1 MAKKLKLGVLGMS
14 EGNGHPYSWS
24 AIFNGYDPEIMK
36 DCPFPAIPD
45 YLGEQK
51 FPEDS
56 LGAYGEV
63 THIWTQDRS
72 TSEHIARASKI
83 AVVVDHK
90 EDMIGEIDAV
100 LLARDDAENHYKMAL
115 PFLKAAIPV
124 FIDKP
129 LALSIKEASKLF
141 DAQEYPNQIFTC
153 TSLRFAKELKLS
165 QKDLSQIGLI
175 KHVEASVPKKWDT
188 YAVHIIEPIIA
199 QLPERGKIKNVI
211 PLEKNGIRMCLLE
224 WENISSFIK
233 VTGSTPSIIKIE
245 FFGDKGNIEKRFSNA
260 YESFKA
266 SLEHFVLSVNKN
278 QNYIDRTETLEV
290 IKIIEN
296 GRL

>member
-36 DCPFPAIPD
+36 NCPFPAIPD
-45 YLGEQK
+45 YLEKQK

-56 LGAYGEV
+56 LGEFGEV

-72 TSEHIARASKI
+72 ISEHIARASKI

-90 EDMIGEIDAV
+90 EDMVGKIDAV
-100 LLARDDAENHYKMAL
+100 LLARDDAKNHYEMAL
-115 PFLKAAIPV
+115 PFLKAAIPI

-129 LALSIKEASKLF
+129 LALSLKEANKLF
-141 DAQEYPNQIFTC
+141 AAQVYQNQIFSC
-153 TSLRFAKELKLS
+153 TSLRYAAELKLS
-165 QKDLSQIGLI
+165 EKDLIQIGSI

-188 YAVHIIEPIIA
+188 YAVHVIEPIIA
-199 QLPERGKIKNVI
+199 QLPERGKLKNVI
-211 PLEKNGIRMCLLE
+211 PLKKNGIKMCLLE
-224 WENISSFIK
+224 WENISAYIK
-233 VTGSTPSIIKIE
+233 VTGSTPAPIKLE
-245 FFGDKGNIEKRFSNA
+245 FFGEKGNICKIFMNA
-260 YESFKA
+260 YDSFKA
-266 SLEHFVLSVNKN
+266 SLEHFILSVNKKHDN
-278 QNYIDRTETLEV
+278 IDRAETLEV
-290 IKIIEN
+290 IQIIEN

>member
-1 MAKKLKLGVLGMS
+1 MASKLKLGIIGMS

-24 AIFNGYDPEIMK
+24 AIFNGYNQEAMK
-36 DCPFPAIPD
+36 GCPFPAIPE
-45 YLGEQK
+45 YLGKQN

-56 LGAYGEV
+56 LREIAKV
-63 THIWTQDRS
+63 THIWTQNRKV
-72 TSEHIARASKI
+72 SEHIAKASKI
-83 AVVVDHK
+83 EHIVENM
-90 EDMIGEIDAV
+90 EDLIGEVDAI

-115 PFLKAAIPV
+115 PFLKAAVPI

-129 LALSIKEASKLF
+129 LALSVKEANKLF

-165 QKDLSQIGLI
+165 QKELSQIGLI

-188 YAVHIIEPIIA
+188 YAVHIIEPVIA
-199 QLPERGKIKNVI
+199 QLPERGKLKKVI

-224 WENISSFIK
+224 WENISAYIK
-233 VTGSTPSIIKIE
+233 VTGSTPSTLMLE
-245 FFGDKGNIEKRFSNA
+245 FFGDKGNIKKIFSNA
-260 YESFKA
+260 YDSFQA
-266 SLEHFVLSVNKN
+266 SLEHFILSVNKKK
-278 QNYIDRTETLEV
+278 NYIDKAETLE
-290 IKIIEN
+290 IIQIIEN